1 MTGAGSLARRA
12 AFLAQ
17 RVFASDLIYVE
28 PVFLGFNL
36 TTDASKGDNAKRTST
51 INRRDTENQMQT
63 VRLVQKSSQ
72 DGGNT
77 HPSGT
82 LKDVNLSPVSSFFAL
97 GIPRGILPVPAF
109 DLVVPEVAS
118 LDYFSICS

>member
-1 MTGAGSLARRA
+1 MARRA

-28 PVFLGFNL
+28 PVFFGFNL
-36 TTDASKGDNAKRTST
+36 ITGVSERD
-51 INRRDTENQMQT
+51 DTEAHEHPPIAKVPKVGYEQPGSA
-63 VRLVQKSSQ
+63 QKPNRT
-72 DGGNT
+72 GRKRT

-109 DLVVPEVAS
+109 DFVVPEVAS
-118 LDYFSICS
+118 LVYFWFAS